1 MKGVQTGRPRRE
13 IGSGVTGSGG
23 ILLGLILGRDCEL
36 ERLGALI
43 DRAQAGSGGLAVLEG
58 PAGIGK
64 TALLAEV
71 ARRADGLG
79 FSVLRGGGARLER
92 DYAFGVV
99 RQLFA
104 RAVGSRT
111 DSSDLFDGAGR
122 LARMPLGLAD
132 AADEMADPAGDPSA
146 AMHGLFWMTANLAE
160 RAPVLIAIDD
170 AHWADAMSLRFALY
184 LGRRID
190 DLPVALLIVMRSG
203 TEQADNELLIEL
215 GALSGATR
223 LRPGPLSKADVA
235 GLIEQNRLLDA
246 DEQFVGACYQATG
259 GNPFL
264 LGELLA
270 GVVAD
275 GASGSAED
283 AAQVES
289 FAPEGIVR
297 WVLARLA
304 GLGDD
309 AQRMTA
315 AFAVLGAVSITD
327 AAALASVEASAAA
340 GAVDELV
347 GAHILM
353 PGRGYEFVHPILQA
367 AVYDGLGQA
376 SRAEAHARAARL
388 TSASGGPVRR
398 VAAHLV
404 ASEPGDDEWV
414 IDVLRD
420 AAREAGVS
428 GAPGSAVSYLERAL
442 AEGQAPES
450 RADLLRE
457 IGEAELQAG
466 VGGATER
473 LEQALELAT
482 DPEQQAR
489 ILLTLGRALF
499 STGEYVRA
507 REALRQG
514 LAQLP
519 SGEDL
524 SLELSGWSIAVAR
537 DGPRLPAV
545 TQERLESLLEGE
557 APGRTR
563 DERLLLVHVAY
574 EAVRSGMRPSEQV
587 ARLASRGLADG
598 ALLNDGGSDIMGP
611 YGGAC
616 YALLYAGEIGAA
628 IGALGSAI
636 EFSQARGS
644 RVAFGRLSRLRGI
657 AHYLRGNL
665 APARA
670 DLESARTTHSDG
682 YEHGLPETLAF
693 LALCSL
699 ERDDP
704 AGAAALLE
712 LPGEPSRW
720 RAQPS
725 FVSYLFATARVRVTE
740 GALEAS
746 LDLLLECDELVRDNA
761 PNPAVN
767 LPWRSEAALVAARL
781 GQPERATKL
790 AAEEVRLARAFGA
803 PPALGVALRAAGL
816 LASGSQELGQLVE
829 AELLL
834 EGAGTSIE
842 LARTLTEHGASLRRA
857 GHRRDAREL
866 LRRGLDVATRCGGL
880 AIARRAREELIAA
893 GAKPRRERISG
904 VDALT
909 ASELRVAQ
917 LAARGLTNRQIA
929 QALFITMKTV
939 SAHLGHVYAKLDIG
953 DRAELAGALAEQLPA
968 VS

>member
-1 MKGVQTGRPRRE
+1 
-13 IGSGVTGSGG
+13 
-23 ILLGLILGRDCEL
+23 LILGRECEL
-36 ERLGALI
+36 ERLDALI
-43 DRAQAGSGGLAVLEG
+43 ERAQAGSGGLAILDG

-64 TALLAEV
+64 TALLAE
-71 ARRADGLG
+71 ATRRADQAG
-79 FSVLRGGGARLER
+79 FTVLRSGGSRLER

-104 RAVGSRT
+104 RALGSRSE
-111 DSSDLFDGAGR
+111 SSDLFEGAAR
-122 LARMPLGLAD
+122 LALIPLGLAD
-132 AADEMADPAGDPSA
+132 PADGPADPAGDPSA
-146 AMHGLFWMTANLAE
+146 AMHGLFWLTANLAE

-190 DLPVALLIVMRSG
+190 DLPVALLIVTRPGS
-203 TEQADNELLIEL
+203 ERADDELLVEL
-215 GALSGATR
+215 GALAGAAE
-223 LRPGPLSKADVA
+223 LRPGPLSEADV
-235 GLIEQNRLLDA
+235 GRLIEQNRLLAA
-246 DEQFVGACYQATG
+246 DEQFVSACYRATG

-264 LGELLA
+264 LGELLGGLVA
-270 GVVAD
+270 EGV
-275 GASGSAED
+275 SGSAAD
-283 AAQVES
+283 AARVGS
-289 FAPEGIVR
+289 FAPGGIVR

-304 GLGDD
+304 GLGED
-309 AQRMTA
+309 AQRMAA
-315 AFAVLGAVSITD
+315 AFAVLGAVSLTD
-327 AAALASVEASAAA
+327 AAALAGVEPPASAA
-340 GAVDELV
+340 AVDELV
-347 GAHILM
+347 AAHILT
-353 PGRGYEFVHPILQA
+353 PGRAYEFVHPILQA

-404 ASEPGDDEWV
+404 AAEPGNDDWV
-414 IDVLRD
+414 IEVLRE
-420 AAREAGVS
+420 AAREAGAS
-428 GAPGSAVSYLERAL
+428 GAPGSAVGYLERAL
-442 AEGQAPES
+442 AEGQAPET

-457 IGEAELQAG
+457 IGEAQLQAG
-466 VGGATER
+466 LGGATER
-473 LEQALELAT
+473 LEHALELAT
-482 DPEQQAR
+482 DPGQQAR

-537 DGPRLPAV
+537 DQARLPAV
-545 TQERLESLLEGE
+545 THERLESLLDGD

-563 DERLLLVHVAY
+563 QERLLLVHVAY
-574 EAVRSGMRPSEQV
+574 EAVRSGMRPSEEV

-598 ALLNDGGSDIMGP
+598 ALLNDGGPDILGP

-616 YALLYAGEIGAA
+616 YALLYAGEIAAA

-657 AHYLRGNL
+657 AHFLRGDL
-665 APARA
+665 AAALA

-704 AGAAALLE
+704 TGAAALLE
-712 LPGEPSRW
+712 LPGDEARW
-720 RAQPS
+720 RDQPF
-725 FVSYLFATARVRVTE
+725 FVSYLFAAARVRVSE
-740 GALEAS
+740 GALEPG
-746 LDLLLECDELVRDNA
+746 LELLLECERLVQETSS

-767 LPWRSEAALVAARL
+767 LPWRSEAALLAARL
-781 GQPERATKL
+781 GQPDRATRL
-790 AAEEVRLARAFGA
+790 AEEEVRLTRAFGA
-803 PPALGVALRAAGL
+803 PYALGTALTAAGL
-816 LASGSQELGQLVE
+816 LARGSEEFEQLAE
-829 AELLL
+829 AERLL
-834 EGAGTSIE
+834 ERAGASVE
-842 LARTLTEHGASLRRA
+842 LARTLTEHGASLRRD
-857 GHRRDAREL
+857 GRRREAREL
-866 LRRGLDVATRCGGL
+866 LRRGLDVATGCG
-880 AIARRAREELIAA
+880 AVATARRARQELIAA

-904 VDALT
+904 VESLT

-917 LAARGLTNRQIA
+917 LAAQGLTNRQIA
-929 QALFITMKTV
+929 QDLFITMRTV
-939 SAHLGHVYAKLDIG
+939 SAHLGHAYAKLDIS
-953 DRAELAGALAEQLPA
+953 DRAELAAVLTGQAPA
-968 VS
+968 I